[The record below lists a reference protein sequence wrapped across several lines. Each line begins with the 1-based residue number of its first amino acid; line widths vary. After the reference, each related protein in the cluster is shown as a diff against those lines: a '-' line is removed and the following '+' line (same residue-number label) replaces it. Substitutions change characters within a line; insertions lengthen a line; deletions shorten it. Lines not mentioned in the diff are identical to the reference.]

1 MRNLRDHLSQ
11 RAVGVKQSA
20 VRDVFDIAM
29 DPNLVSLAGGNPWLA
44 DLPLDELGRIASDLM
59 TRFGTESL
67 QYGPGQGTEEMR
79 AAATAV
85 MAADGIPDADPD
97 LVVITPGS
105 QAAIDTACRAFANP
119 GDVVVVEDPT
129 FVGALTTFT
138 TWQLEAVATGTD
150 DHGLVPAALDE
161 TLTRLAAEGRRVA
174 FLYTIPSFANPSGA
188 LLPPGRRAE
197 VGAICEKHGVLIVED
212 NPYGQIAFDG
222 EPVAPIAADHR
233 DNVVH
238 LGTMSKIFSPGVRI
252 GWALVPAALK
262 REFYLCAESAYIHA
276 STYSQM
282 LSTAFVTQL
291 DWQGHVR
298 LVLGVRRHGLHGHQ
312 QVAAA
317 EGPAARPRDRLR
329 FRDGEVDRQRLIP
342 LRRGQG
348 HAVVGRR
355 ILGQSGVDRAAG
367 QQARGGHGTRDP
379 QGAGRGGRAH
389 RVLLAVGGRRRRT
402 DRRPLHATAVRLA
415 RRERM

>member
-129 FVGALTTFT
+129 FVGALTTFN

-188 LLPPGRRAE
+188 LLPGPPRRGGRDLREARRAHR
-197 VGAICEKHGVLIVED
+197 G
-212 NPYGQIAFDG
+212 GQ
-222 EPVAPIAADHR
+222 PVRADRVRRRARRPDHR
-233 DNVVH
+233 RPPGQRGPPRHDVQD
-238 LGTMSKIFSPGVRI
+238 LLPGVRI

-298 LVLGVRRHGLHGHQ
+298 HVTGLYRER
-312 QVAAA
+312 AAA
-317 EGPAARPRDRLR
+317 LVDAVREHWDPAVE
-329 FRDGEVDRQRLIP
+329 FI
-342 LRRGQG
+342 
-348 HAVVGRR
+348 
-355 ILGQSGVDRAAG
+355 
-367 QQARGGHGTRDP
+367 TP
-379 QGAGRGGRAH
+379 QGGFFLWATLPAGWTPSR
-389 RVLLAVGGRRRRT
+389 
-402 DRRPLHATAVRLA
+402 
-415 RRERM
+415 